1 MPRTKVMQA
10 TKTAIAELHGEENHE
25 ATTSLKA
32 AFSLTAGLVMSNVAV
47 CSVLYFIYLVIG

>member
-1 MPRTKVMQA
+1 MQA
-10 TKTAIAELHGEENHE
+10 TKTTIAELHGEENHE